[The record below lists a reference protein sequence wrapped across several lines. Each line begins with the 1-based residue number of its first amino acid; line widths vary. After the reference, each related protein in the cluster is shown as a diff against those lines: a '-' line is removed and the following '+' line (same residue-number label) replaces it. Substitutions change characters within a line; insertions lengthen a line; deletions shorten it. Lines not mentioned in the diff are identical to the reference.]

1 MFIYINKYMKI
12 LLILRITKK
21 IVYFFQIINILFEI
35 FFHNL
40 IKTIFLKY
48 KEKKSKK

>member
-21 IVYFFQIINILFEI
+21 IVYFFQIINILNFYVY
-35 FFHNL
+35 
-40 IKTIFLKY
+40 FLK
-48 KEKKSKK
+48 KLTTKFINRKN